1 MKTAKREMETILDEN
16 NGKLDTAGE
25 KITELGDILTKTIQN
40 ETHRKKQNSKTW
52 TQLSEP
58 QDSDKWL
65 IISEIGVHR
74 GLVGK
79 AE

>member
-25 KITELGDILTKTIQN
+25 KITKLGDIITKSIQN

-58 QDSDKWL
+58 
-65 IISEIGVHR
+65 
-74 GLVGK
+74 
-79 AE
+79 